1 MNFSIWMDK
10 NMQLLLSTRLSK
22 VLAGAAI
29 IGILCIFSGC
39 AAVGP
44 DYVKPETATPD
55 QWRTELRD
63 GLRSQSMDP
72 ETLAKWWQTLNDPV
86 LTGLIEKAVTANLD
100 VRVAEARLREARA
113 KRGISGADRFPTINA
128 SGSATKTRSSESTGS
143 GIERNLYST
152 GFDASW
158 EIDIFGGVQR
168 SIEEADANVAASQ
181 EDLHDALVSMAAEIA
196 LNYVEVRSFQTRL
209 SIAMANLDS
218 QGETFRLVQNRYDAG
233 LAAQLEVEQSRYNL
247 ESTRAEI
254 PSLNTGLEQAKNR
267 LAVLLGQQPG
277 DLPQEVVEQRPI
289 PVTPIEIAVGVPA
302 ESLRRRPD
310 VRRAEWE
317 LAAQTARIGVATA
330 ELYPKFSLIGSIG
343 LESLSTD
350 NLFNVSNRTYGIGP
364 TFSWRIFDAGRVRQ
378 QIEVETARQE
388 QALIQYEAAI
398 LKALEDVENALVA
411 YADEQIR
418 RDTLVQA
425 STAAERAVD
434 QARNQYRAG
443 LTDFQN
449 VLDSQR
455 SMLAF
460 QDQLAVSDGTVT
472 SNLVRLYK
480 ALGGG
485 WEAMEATPS
494 EIENRS
500 SHNRLQ
506 TTD

>member
-1 MNFSIWMDK
+1 MKWVTVNWVRLAKTLALLKKLSIMNFSIWMDK
-10 NMQLLLSTRLSK
+10 NMQLLLNTRLSK
-22 VLAGAAI
+22 VLAAAAI

-44 DYVKPETATPD
+44 DYAKPETVTPD
-55 QWRTELRD
+55 KWHTELRE

-86 LTGLIEKAVTANLD
+86 LTGLIEQAVTANLD

-113 KRGISGADRFPTINA
+113 KRGISGADRFPTISA

-181 EDLHDALVSMAAEIA
+181 EDLHDALVSVAAEIA

-209 SIAMANLDS
+209 AIAMANLDA
-218 QGETFRLVQNRYDAG
+218 QEETFRMVQNRYDAG

-247 ESTRAEI
+247 EGTRAEI

-317 LAAQTARIGVATA
+317 LAAQTARVGVATA

-350 NLFNVSNRTYGIGP
+350 NLFN
-364 TFSWRIFDAGRVRQ
+364 
-378 QIEVETARQE
+378 
-388 QALIQYEAAI
+388 
-398 LKALEDVENALVA
+398 
-411 YADEQIR
+411 
-418 RDTLVQA
+418 
-425 STAAERAVD
+425 
-434 QARNQYRAG
+434 
-443 LTDFQN
+443 TDF
-449 VLDSQR
+449 R
-455 SMLAF
+455 
-460 QDQLAVSDGTVT
+460 VSKTF
-472 SNLVRLYK
+472 
-480 ALGGG
+480 
-485 WEAMEATPS
+485 
-494 EIENRS
+494 
-500 SHNRLQ
+500 
-506 TTD
+506 